1 MLQPNFLSDLVA
13 KDAFLTREHRKR
25 FTLNKTSCQTTNMTS
40 GDQINPYAPALPTTE
55 GELDRSDVISLESFA
70 TPSLAKLILR
80 WTLVCSIAAGPS
92 FVVGYDVSNQQIAA
106 MSLGVILFIVIYV
119 TVDMYTRRW
128 PWRQSVIVRRILI
141 FCYATRIAVSVFYPI
156 GMAVDLFAGI
166 VSVSIVGEPIM
177 PIMNEPRSDDS
188 MTFATTLALTI
199 VQGFVLN
206 LVLAVWGLLAFI
218 VVITSRFVR
227 DHWTSLPSFG

>member
-1 MLQPNFLSDLVA
+1 
-13 KDAFLTREHRKR
+13 
-25 FTLNKTSCQTTNMTS
+25 MTS

-141 FCYATRIAVSVFYPI
+141 FCYSTRIAVSVFYPI